1 MEAKR
6 KKKKIFFSTK
16 LLYDIAMINSF
27 SFSCVHQIFNH
38 IFNVSWNVFK
48 DDITLNRQF
57 HVLFLSSIS
66 FCRCD
71 SIIPKPG
78 VDIFDCVHTH
88 PKKKK
93 MFHIALRRPNCI
105 SSQLQAWMAWE
116 WARRV
121 EKKNEIEIEGVLCLC
136 DQLSYLEFV
145 FEWIDSNRLGIFV
158 MLQIL
163 SRSIYILFIYIWFEL
178 CVKCLPIWM
187 L

>member
-1 MEAKR
+1 MRFYYSKTR
-6 KKKKIFFSTK
+6 GWHFRLRT
-16 LLYDIAMINSF
+16 
-27 SFSCVHQIFNH
+27 
-38 IFNVSWNVFK
+38 
-48 DDITLNRQF
+48 
-57 HVLFLSSIS
+57 
-66 FCRCD
+66 
-71 SIIPKPG
+71 
-78 VDIFDCVHTH
+78 HTSEE
-88 PKKKK
+88 KK

-163 SRSIYILFIYIWFEL
+163 SRLFTFYLYTFDLNCVSSACQSECYKFLYNKTFLFFHFAILRKGFFNHFISQVEIQQAETTD
-178 CVKCLPIWM
+178 
-187 L
+187 